1 MIRCRLKIKKN
12 GKKESVIFLSY
23 LLEAFEVDLY
33 VPITLTEIRE
43 EGINVRTDDQRCVKT
58 SFARLLPDSPPSAR
72 RTDTLKS
79 SLTGFK
85 LSAFRQRPRL
95 KTIISTFE
103 QELRGGGGGRQKQ
116 VGRRKK
122 ERDGSNWIHRFL
134 RN

>member
-1 MIRCRLKIKKN
+1 MSPQNKN
-12 GKKESVIFLSY
+12 NKKKELVLCQSY

-33 VPITLTEIRE
+33 VPITWTEIRE

-58 SFARLLPDSPPSAR
+58 SFARLLPDFSPLFPRHRHPQIEPHWIQTFGISSAPSP
-72 RTDTLKS
+72 K
-79 SLTGFK
+79 
-85 LSAFRQRPRL
+85 
-95 KTIISTFE
+95 KTIISPFE
-103 QELRGGGGGRQKQ
+103 QELQVGGGGRQKQ